1 MKRTSWIIAFIV
13 GLVLGVAGDRMA
25 GGAGPAGKR
34 PSDLPQGSIRESDLP
49 PETLAGLTDA
59 QKYQVLKGVSAR
71 FGSQRPAP
79 ARPQEDPKAVYRI
92 PVDDSPAK
100 GPADALVT
108 IVESSDFEC
117 PFCKRV
123 TPTMKQIEETYAGKV
138 RFVFKHNPLAF
149 HPKALP
155 AAIAAEEARAQGGA
169 GKFWAMHD
177 RLFESAPSLDRA
189 ALEKAA
195 QDLGLDMVAFRKAL
209 DEKRHEARIQRDQ
222 ALVTSVGAGGT
233 PTFFVNGRKI
243 AGAMPFEVFKA
254 TIDEEIRKAE
264 DVVRSGVPAKELYA
278 RIIEKGATAPA
289 MLPAAAPAPGAP
301 PPAPA
306 PPAPAPG
313 AAKVGF
319 RPDDPSRGARDATV
333 TVVLFSDFQCPFCSR
348 VEPTLAQLQKEYPK
362 DVRVVWK
369 HQPLPFHPQAMP
381 AALASEAAREQGR
394 FWEMH
399 ERLFK
404 NQGSLGPSQYEQWAK
419 EIGLE
424 PRKFQASLASEK
436 AKARIQEDS
445 QLGNSVGANGTPTAF
460 VNCRQV
466 VGAVPYEA
474 FKRVV
479 DEEIAKA
486 AELRKSGVK
495 LDAAFYER
503 VCDEN
508 VKAARKN

>member
-1 MKRTSWIIAFIV
+1 MKHTSWIIAFIV
-13 GLVLGVAGDRMA
+13 GLILGIAGDRMA
-25 GGAGPAGKR
+25 GGAGPAGKG
-34 PSDLPQGSIRESDLP
+34 PSDLPPGSIRESDLP
-49 PETLAGLTDA
+49 AETLAGLSDA
-59 QKYQVLKGVSAR
+59 QKYQVLKGVTAR

-123 TPTMKQIEETYAGKV
+123 TPTMKQIEEAYAGKV

-155 AAIAAEEARAQGGA
+155 AAIASEEARAQGGA

-177 RLFESAPSLDRA
+177 RLFESAPNLDRA

-195 QDLGLDMVAFRKAL
+195 QELGLDMAAFRKAL
-209 DEKRHEARIQRDQ
+209 DEKRHEGRIQRDQ

-233 PTFFVNGRKI
+233 PTFFINGRKV
-243 AGAMPFEVFKA
+243 AGAMPLEVFKA
-254 TIDEEIRKAE
+254 VIDEELRKAE
-264 DVVRSGVPAKELYA
+264 EMVRGGVPAAGVYA
-278 RIIEKGATAPA
+278 RILEKAATAPVV
-289 MLPAAAPAPGAP
+289 LPSAAPAPGAAPQPPPGP
-301 PPAPA
+301 PPAP
-306 PPAPAPG
+306 PAS
-313 AAKVGF
+313 KVGF
-319 RPDDPSRGARDATV
+319 RPDDPVRGAKEATV

-369 HQPLPFHPQAMP
+369 HQPLPFHAQAMP

-399 ERLFK
+399 GRMFE
-404 NQGSLGPSQYEQWAK
+404 NQASLGPAQYEQWAK
-419 EIGLE
+419 EIGLDS
-424 PRKFQASLASEK
+424 RKFQASLGSEK

-445 QLGNSVGANGTPTAF
+445 QLGTRVGANGTPTAF

-474 FKRVV
+474 YKRVV

-486 AELRKSGVK
+486 ADLRKKGVK
-495 LDAAFYER
+495 VDAAFYER
-503 VCDEN
+503 ICEEN
-508 VKAARKN
+508 VKVAQKN

>member
-1 MKRTSWIIAFIV
+1 
-13 GLVLGVAGDRMA
+13 
-25 GGAGPAGKR
+25 
-34 PSDLPQGSIRESDLP
+34 
-49 PETLAGLTDA
+49 
-59 QKYQVLKGVSAR
+59 
-71 FGSQRPAP
+71 
-79 ARPQEDPKAVYRI
+79 
-92 PVDDSPAK
+92 
-100 GPADALVT
+100 
-108 IVESSDFEC
+108 
-117 PFCKRV
+117 
-123 TPTMKQIEETYAGKV
+123 
-138 RFVFKHNPLAF
+138 
-149 HPKALP
+149 
-155 AAIAAEEARAQGGA
+155 
-169 GKFWAMHD
+169 
-177 RLFESAPSLDRA
+177 
-189 ALEKAA
+189 
-195 QDLGLDMVAFRKAL
+195 
-209 DEKRHEARIQRDQ
+209 
-222 ALVTSVGAGGT
+222 
-233 PTFFVNGRKI
+233 
-243 AGAMPFEVFKA
+243 MPFEVFKA

-319 RPDDPSRGARDATV
+319 RPDDPSRGAKDATV

-495 LDAAFYER
+495 VDGAFYER

>member
-1 MKRTSWIIAFIV
+1 MKHTSWIIAFIV
-13 GLVLGVAGDRMA
+13 GLVLGIAGDRMA
-25 GGAGPAGKR
+25 GGAGPTGKR
-34 PSDLPQGSIRESDLP
+34 PSDLPAGSIRESDLP
-49 PETLAGLTDA
+49 AETLAGLTDA
-59 QKYQVLKGVSAR
+59 QKYQVLKGVTAR
-71 FGSQRPAP
+71 YGSQRPQP

-100 GPADALVT
+100 GPVDALVT

-123 TPTMKQIEETYAGKV
+123 TPTMKQIEEAYAGKV

-155 AAIAAEEARAQGGA
+155 AAIATEEARAQGGA

-195 QDLGLDMVAFRKAL
+195 QDLGLDMAAFRKAL
-209 DEKRHEARIQRDQ
+209 DEKRHEGRIQRDQ
-222 ALVTSVGAGGT
+222 ALVTSLGAGGT

-254 TIDEEIRKAE
+254 TIEEELKKAE
-264 DVVRSGVPAKELYA
+264 EMVRSGVPAKEVYA
-278 RIIEKGATAPA
+278 RIVEKGATAPS
-289 MLPAAAPAPGAP
+289 MLPAAVPGAP
-301 PPAPA
+301 PQPPPA
-306 PPAPAPG
+306 PPPPA
-313 AAKVGF
+313 ASKVPF
-319 RPDDPSRGARDATV
+319 RPDDPVRGAKDATV
-333 TVVLFSDFQCPFCSR
+333 TVVLFSDFQCPFCTR

-399 ERLFK
+399 ERMFK
-404 NQGSLGPSQYEQWAK
+404 NQSSLGPSQYEEWAK
-419 EIGLE
+419 EIGLDQK
-424 PRKFQASLASEK
+424 KFQASLVSDR
-436 AKARIQEDS
+436 AKARVQEDV
-445 QLGNSVGANGTPTAF
+445 QLGNRVGANGTPTSF

-495 LDAAFYER
+495 VDGAFYDR

-508 VKAARKN
+508 VKQAKKD

>member
-1 MKRTSWIIAFIV
+1 MKHTSWIIAFIV

-25 GGAGPAGKR
+25 GGAGPVGKR
-34 PSDLPQGSIRESDLP
+34 PADLPPGSLRESDLP

-59 QKYQVLKGVSAR
+59 QKYQVLKGVTAKY
-71 FGSQRPAP
+71 GAQRPPPA
-79 ARPQEDPKAVYRI
+79 ARPQEDPKAVYRV
-92 PVDDSPAK
+92 PVDDSPVK

-123 TPTMKQIEETYAGKV
+123 GPTMKQIEEAYPGKV

-149 HPKALP
+149 HPKAMP
-155 AAIAAEEARAQGGA
+155 AAIATEEARAQGGS

-177 RLFESAPSLDRA
+177 RLFDSAPNLDRA
-189 ALEKAA
+189 ALEKSA
-195 QDLGLDMVAFRKAL
+195 QELGLDMTAFRKAL
-209 DEKRHEARIQRDQ
+209 DERRHEARIQRDQ
-222 ALVTSVGAGGT
+222 ALVTGLGAGGT
-233 PTFFVNGRKI
+233 PTFFINGRKI

-254 TIDEEIRKAE
+254 VVDEELQKAE
-264 DVVRSGVPAKELYA
+264 ALVRSGVPASQVYA
-278 RIIEKGATAPA
+278 RTIEKGAAAPVMLPAPA
-289 MLPAAAPAPGAP
+289 GPAAAPPPPPP
-301 PPAPA
+301 PPAA
-306 PPAPAPG
+306 S
-313 AAKVGF
+313 KVDF
-319 RPDDPSRGARDATV
+319 RPDDPARGAREAAV

-381 AALASEAAREQGR
+381 AALASEAAREQGK

-399 ERLFK
+399 GRMFQ
-404 NQGSLGPSQYEQWAK
+404 NQGALGPAQYEQWAK
-419 EIGLE
+419 EIGLDAK
-424 PRKFQASLASEK
+424 RFQASLASEK

-445 QLGNSVGANGTPTAF
+445 QLGTRVGATGTPTAF

-474 FKRVV
+474 FKKVV
-479 DEEIAKA
+479 DEELAKA
-486 AELRKSGVK
+486 AELRKAGVK
-495 LDAAFYER
+495 VDAAFYER
-503 VCDEN
+503 ICEEN
-508 VKAARKN
+508 VKVARK

>member
-1 MKRTSWIIAFIV
+1 
-13 GLVLGVAGDRMA
+13 
-25 GGAGPAGKR
+25 
-34 PSDLPQGSIRESDLP
+34 
-49 PETLAGLTDA
+49 
-59 QKYQVLKGVSAR
+59 
-71 FGSQRPAP
+71 
-79 ARPQEDPKAVYRI
+79 
-92 PVDDSPAK
+92 
-100 GPADALVT
+100 
-108 IVESSDFEC
+108 
-117 PFCKRV
+117 
-123 TPTMKQIEETYAGKV
+123 
-138 RFVFKHNPLAF
+138 
-149 HPKALP
+149 
-155 AAIAAEEARAQGGA
+155 
-169 GKFWAMHD
+169 
-177 RLFESAPSLDRA
+177 
-189 ALEKAA
+189 
-195 QDLGLDMVAFRKAL
+195 
-209 DEKRHEARIQRDQ
+209 
-222 ALVTSVGAGGT
+222 
-233 PTFFVNGRKI
+233 
-243 AGAMPFEVFKA
+243 
-254 TIDEEIRKAE
+254 
-264 DVVRSGVPAKELYA
+264 
-278 RIIEKGATAPA
+278 
-289 MLPAAAPAPGAP
+289 
-301 PPAPA
+301 
-306 PPAPAPG
+306 
-313 AAKVGF
+313 
-319 RPDDPSRGARDATV
+319 
-333 TVVLFSDFQCPFCSR
+333 VVLFSDFQCPFCSR

-495 LDAAFYER
+495 VDAAFYER